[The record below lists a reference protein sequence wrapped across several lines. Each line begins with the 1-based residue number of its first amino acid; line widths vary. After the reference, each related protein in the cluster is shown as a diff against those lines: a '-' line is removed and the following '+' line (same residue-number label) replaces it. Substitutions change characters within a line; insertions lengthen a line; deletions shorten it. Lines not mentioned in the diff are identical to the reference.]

1 MKKKVVIF
9 TDTGVDDAFALI
21 YALKHPNLNVL
32 AILAGY
38 GNVSKEKAT
47 RNVYYLL
54 KETNNTDIPIIS
66 GASKSL
72 AGDSP
77 TFYEEIHGYSG
88 LGEIE
93 TEIEKFSVLNFD
105 QFYTILDENKDV
117 TLVNLGRLTSLAMTY
132 ITAPDIMNKIS
143 DLVIMGGAF
152 LVPGNVT
159 PYAEANFYADP
170 TAASVV
176 INNSSP
182 ENVTLVPLNITEK
195 AILTTDVLDTIVQ
208 QSVTKLG
215 SLLEELFRPYFKFY
229 QKKNT
234 NLKGAPLHDLTAMI
248 YVSNPSLFK
257 SLFRNVTVVDDSY
270 FASGLTIADFRSNPT
285 LQKNS
290 NNYCRI
296 LLQVDEKRLMEEF
309 KRIIIGSV

>member
-1 MKKKVVIF
+1 MKDIVIF

-21 YALKHPNLNVL
+21 YALKHPQLNVL

-54 KETNNTDIPIIS
+54 KKTNNTDIPIIS

-72 AGDSP
+72 AGDRP

-105 QFYTILDENKDV
+105 QFYKILDENENV
-117 TLVNLGRLTSLAMTY
+117 TLVNLGRLTSLSMSY

-143 DLVIMGGAF
+143 DIVIMGGAF

-170 TAASVV
+170 TAAKVV

-182 ENVTLVPLNITEK
+182 KTVTLVPLNITEK
-195 AILTTDVLDTIVQ
+195 AILTMDLLNTIVQ
-208 QSVTKLG
+208 ESVTELG
-215 SLLEELFRPYFKFY
+215 SLLEKLFNPYYEFY
-229 QKKNT
+229 QKKN
-234 NLKGAPLHDLTAMI
+234 NKVKGAPLHDLTAMI
-248 YVSNPSLFK
+248 YVTNPSLFK

-270 FASGLTIADFRSNPT
+270 HSSGLTIADFRNNPT
-285 LQKNS
+285 IEKNE

-296 LLQVDEKRLMEEF
+296 LLQVDEKGLIEEF
-309 KRIIIGSV
+309 KKIIIGNV